1 MVLPGGE
8 LIADEGG
15 GDLAELAAAL
25 ELEPPY
31 RAEAVRRSETLWAVG
46 ASRIDVVELPGVGGD
61 HIELSLHGD
70 ERTLRVDGEQVFG
83 SIAPLE
89 RPGHVVR
96 AHRIAGDAWEVETAP
111 L

>member
-1 MVLPGGE
+1 M
-8 LIADEGG
+8 
-15 GDLAELAAAL
+15 
-25 ELEPPY
+25 
-31 RAEAVRRSETLWAVG
+31 RRSETLWAVG
-46 ASRIDVVELPGVGGD
+46 ASRIDVVELPGVGGE

-96 AHRIAGDAWEVETAP
+96 AHRIAGEAWEVETAP